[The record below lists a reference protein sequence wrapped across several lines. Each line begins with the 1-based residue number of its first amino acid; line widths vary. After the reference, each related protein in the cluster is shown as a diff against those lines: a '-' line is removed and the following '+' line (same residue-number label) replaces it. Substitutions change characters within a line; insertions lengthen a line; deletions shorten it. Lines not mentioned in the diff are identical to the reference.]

1 MGIWAIFIELL
12 QAGLFFLTQV
22 SGGSLAVGIIALS
35 LTVRLALFPLTYSL
49 ARRSHQRSLRLA
61 KAQPELKRL
70 QKRYEKDPARLA
82 RETMAAYRRHGVNIA
97 DGRSLLG
104 GIVQLPVVMGMYTV
118 VRRVLDA
125 GAGGR
130 FLWISNISR
139 PDPILAVFVSLLTFT
154 AVMLGPQMTQQGGR
168 LLIVL
173 PAAVTLLVMIK
184 FSAGLGL
191 YWGASSAIAAIQ
203 AVMVRRVTRGN
214 STQ

>member
-1 MGIWAIFIELL
+1 MGIWAGFIELL
-12 QAGLFFLTQV
+12 QAGLFLLTHV
-22 SGGSLAVGIIALS
+22 SGGSLAVGIITLS

-49 ARRSHQRSLRLA
+49 ARRAYTRSQQLA
-61 KAQPELKRL
+61 KAKPELDRLRKRHG
-70 QKRYEKDPARLA
+70 QDPARVA
-82 RETMAAYRRHGVNIA
+82 RETLAVYRRHGVSMA
-97 DGRSLLG
+97 DGKGILG
-104 GIVQLPVVMGMYTV
+104 GLVQLPVVMGMYTV

-154 AVMLGPQMTQQGGR
+154 ALMLGPQMTQQGGR

-173 PAAVTLLVMIK
+173 PAAVTLLVMLK

-191 YWGASSAIAAIQ
+191 YWGASSAVAAVQ
-203 AVMVRRVTRGN
+203 AVMVRRVTRR
-214 STQ
+214 